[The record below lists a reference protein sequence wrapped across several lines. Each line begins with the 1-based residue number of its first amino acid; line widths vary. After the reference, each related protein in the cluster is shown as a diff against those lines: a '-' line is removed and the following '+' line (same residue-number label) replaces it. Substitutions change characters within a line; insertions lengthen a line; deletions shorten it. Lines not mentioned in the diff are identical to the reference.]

1 MVFSLPVAPLCE
13 VYIFYIFITWVV
25 CVSLEPIHAYA
36 LIFCA
41 RKNEYMPGHQIF
53 KISNF
58 ECKFENL
65 IVGLHIP
72 YAYDRI

>member
-1 MVFSLPVAPLCE
+1 MVFSMPVAPLCE

-41 RKNEYMPGHQIF
+41 WKTENMPGHQIL
-53 KISNF
+53 KLNL
-58 ECKFENL
+58 KNL

-72 YAYDRI
+72 YISDRI